1 MIAIIV
7 GHTQSSP
14 GACAPDGSVCEFAFN
29 EPIAQAVVNEL
40 EAAGLAAQVVYRDEP
55 NRYVN
60 LPHKVNRLDPDFIV
74 SLHANAAGEFATG
87 TEMLYWHDS
96 EKGEVLARTL
106 QRHVVAAMGLR
117 DRGVKPR
124 QSHHRGSHLLRST
137 RAPCV
142 ITEPFFISNMKDL
155 RRARARKTELVQA
168 YVESIQHYAGG

>member
-14 GACAPDGSVCEFAFN
+14 GACAPDGSVCEFGYN
-29 EPIAQAVVNEL
+29 EPVARGVVDEL
-40 EAAGLAAQVVYRDEP
+40 EAGGLTAQVVYRDEP
-55 NRYVN
+55 NDYSG
-60 LPHKVNRLDPDFIV
+60 LPSKVNQLDPDFIV

-96 EKGEVLARTL
+96 ESGEVLARTL
-106 QRHVVAAMGLR
+106 QRHVVAVLGLR

-124 QSHHRGSHLLRST
+124 QSHHRGSHLLKST

-142 ITEPFFISNMKDL
+142 IAEPFFISNFKDL
-155 RRARARKTELVQA
+155 RRARAKKGQLVRA
-168 YVESIQHYAGG
+168 YVEAIQHYAGQ